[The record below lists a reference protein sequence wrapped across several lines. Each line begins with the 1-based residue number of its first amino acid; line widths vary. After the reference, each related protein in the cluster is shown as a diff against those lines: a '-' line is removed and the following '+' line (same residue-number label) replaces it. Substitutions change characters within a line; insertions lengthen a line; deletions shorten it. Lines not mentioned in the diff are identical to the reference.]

1 MQTNSLGR
9 SGLQVTPICLG
20 TMTFG
25 EQVTGAD
32 AHQILDRAMALGIN
46 FIDTAEMYAVP
57 PRRETFGATE
67 TILGDWFAS
76 RPGARQRVVLATK
89 AAGPSRNMGWV
100 HSGSADLTPA
110 QIVNACDGSLRRLQT
125 DVIDVYYLHRWH
137 KAVPIEESVGA
148 MARLVQEGK
157 VRALGLSEVGAT
169 TLRRAHAEHPI
180 AAVQTEYSLWTRN
193 AEIAVLD
200 ACRDIGAAFVAF
212 SPLARGVLTSAPPD
226 VATLGAKDIRRGMP
240 RFAPEHWPTNLAV
253 HAAAM
258 ALAQEAGAKLAQ
270 MALAWLLSRGEHVL
284 AIPGTTRAAHLREN
298 LAAADLA
305 VAPAWLA
312 RLDALV
318 NPCTVAGDRYSAQAS
333 LEVDT
338 ETA

>member
-1 MQTNSLGR
+1 
-9 SGLQVTPICLG
+9 
-20 TMTFG
+20 
-25 EQVTGAD
+25 
-32 AHQILDRAMALGIN
+32 
-46 FIDTAEMYAVP
+46 
-57 PRRETFGATE
+57 
-67 TILGDWFAS
+67 
-76 RPGARQRVVLATK
+76 
-89 AAGPSRNMGWV
+89 
-100 HSGSADLTPA
+100 
-110 QIVNACDGSLRRLQT
+110 
-125 DVIDVYYLHRWH
+125 
-137 KAVPIEESVGA
+137 
-148 MARLVQEGK
+148 
-157 VRALGLSEVGAT
+157 
-169 TLRRAHAEHPI
+169 
-180 AAVQTEYSLWTRN
+180 VQTEYSLWTRN

-212 SPLARGVLTSAPPD
+212 SPLARGVLTGTPPD

-318 NPCTVAGDRYSAQAS
+318 NPCTVAGDRYSAQAN